1 MQGELCM
8 STPRLP
14 GEQPH
19 LSASGGDKTRVLLIQ
34 TRIFLTASRPCR
46 SPGVNTKRRRR
57 LCWPSGGRGGPA
69 REENTPAGEATPA
82 RRPPA
87 ARDAGTHRARHCPP
101 PRGQPP
107 ASHAGTPTSCSA
119 AGRAS
124 SPLLCAPLASEAS
137 SSVGHAEGSG
147 CGKTGF
153 PLQPHRSCARDLLTK
168 AKATGAGAAGS
179 PCLHGL
185 TPAWPRGVAGCSA
198 HTASRAEQGKRF
210 GAPGGGRDGTGT
222 EDACGCRRSAGGAD
236 KRPRLIRGACG
247 QPRQRQRPFRVSFVL
262 YF

>member
-1 MQGELCM
+1 MGETSAHGVLVEAGAGNRLQFWGAGLGQGVQGELCM

-87 ARDAGTHRARHCPP
+87 ARDAGTRRARHCPP

-107 ASHAGTPTSCSA
+107 ASRAGTPTSCSA

-124 SPLLCAPLASEAS
+124 SPLLCAP
-137 SSVGHAEGSG
+137 
-147 CGKTGF
+147 
-153 PLQPHRSCARDLLTK
+153 
-168 AKATGAGAAGS
+168 
-179 PCLHGL
+179 PCE
-185 TPAWPRGVAGCSA
+185 RGVFLGG
-198 HTASRAEQGKRF
+198 TRRGEWLWENGVPPPAS
-210 GAPGGGRDGTGT
+210 
-222 EDACGCRRSAGGAD
+222 
-236 KRPRLIRGACG
+236 
-247 QPRQRQRPFRVSFVL
+247 
-262 YF
+262 